1 MKVSRRMSIVAAA
14 LAVVMLAGLAA
25 LVGSSSSRAST
36 QASKA
41 TFVATLVSDIGKFN
55 DRSFNQS
62 QKEGLIRAKNKLHV
76 KTNALQSNS
85 TSDYIPN
92 LTQAV
97 RLHSNLIIAAGFLL
111 ADATNTVAKKYPKIH
126 FAITDY
132 DAKTAP
138 FNGRKNVMG
147 LTYAANESGCLVG
160 VLAAK
165 MAQKAGKKDKGKKK
179 SSKAKKKKAK

>member
-62 QKEGLIRAKNKLHV
+62 QNCLLY
-76 KTNALQSNS
+76 
-85 TSDYIPN
+85 TSPSPRD
-92 LTQAV
+92 
-97 RLHSNLIIAAGFLL
+97 
-111 ADATNTVAKKYPKIH
+111 
-126 FAITDY
+126 
-132 DAKTAP
+132 
-138 FNGRKNVMG
+138 
-147 LTYAANESGCLVG
+147 
-160 VLAAK
+160 
-165 MAQKAGKKDKGKKK
+165 
-179 SSKAKKKKAK
+179 